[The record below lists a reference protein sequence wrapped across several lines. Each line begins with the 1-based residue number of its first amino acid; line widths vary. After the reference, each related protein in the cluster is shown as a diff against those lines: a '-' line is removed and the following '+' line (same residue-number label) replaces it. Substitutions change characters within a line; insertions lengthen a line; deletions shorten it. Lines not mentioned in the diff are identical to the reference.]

1 MSKRRKELAHL
12 FGTVGPDQND
22 QTGGSAA
29 ATPAEPA
36 KARSSEEP
44 EARNSPVRAPSGAVR
59 AMGLSLGGL
68 SDASRRAD
76 ELEKEL
82 ARAERVHEIDP
93 GLIDPS
99 PWRDR
104 MSDAEDGD
112 PDFDALAASI
122 ASVGQQV
129 PVLLRPHPEKP
140 SRYQVA
146 FGHRRVHAAQRHG
159 LSVRAVVKP
168 LADAELI
175 LAQGKENAERR
186 DLSFIERAFFAEAI
200 IAAGFDRA
208 TAMQALGIDKT
219 EISRLLSVANTVPR
233 RFAVAIGPA
242 PKVGRPRWLALGELL
257 QKKGAVEKAEDEI
270 GRDRF
275 LAADSDARFSLLSDR
290 ISGNASRRK
299 SETRRIAGSD
309 GVAIGTLSVQG
320 DSARLA
326 LPGAAASGFADYLA
340 DCLPELAARFREERE
355 GR

>member
-12 FGTVGPDQND
+12 FGT
-22 QTGGSAA
+22 
-29 ATPAEPA
+29 AEPA
-36 KARSSEEP
+36 PNEPSNDAANTPSEPVKTRSP
-44 EARNSPVRAPSGAVR
+44 EALETKSGAIRMPSGAVR

-82 ARAERVHEIDP
+82 ARAERVHDIDP
-93 GLIDPS
+93 ALIDPS

-122 ASVGQQV
+122 ATVGQQV
-129 PVLLRPHPEKP
+129 PVLLRPHPDKP

-146 FGHRRVHAAQRHG
+146 FGHRRVHAAQRHS

-168 LADAELI
+168 LDDAELI

-186 DLSFIERAFFAEAI
+186 DLSFIERAFFADAI

-219 EISRLLSVANTVPR
+219 EMSRLLSVANTVPR

-242 PKVGRPRWLALGELL
+242 PKVGRPRWMALGELL
-257 QKKGAVEKAEDEI
+257 QKKGAIEKAEDEI

-275 LAADSDARFSLLSDR
+275 LAADSDGRFSLLSDR
-290 ISGNASRRK
+290 LSGKPAKRK
-299 SETRRIAGSD
+299 GEARRIAGPD
-309 GVAIGTLSVQG
+309 GLAIGTLSLQG

-340 DCLPELAARFREERE
+340 ERLPELVARFREERG